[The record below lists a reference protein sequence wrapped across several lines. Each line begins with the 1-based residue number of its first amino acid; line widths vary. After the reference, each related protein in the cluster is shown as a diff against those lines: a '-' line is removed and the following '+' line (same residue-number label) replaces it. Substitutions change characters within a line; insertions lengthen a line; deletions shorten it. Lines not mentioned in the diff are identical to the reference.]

1 MSLSANPWK
10 LGLFVLAGS
19 AAFFGGIAWLAIAR
33 LQTSNHV
40 AHAYFDEALTG
51 LEEGSPVRFRGVLIG
66 TVASITVAP
75 DKRHLRVTAALHDKA
90 MIHLGLDPTRLDTK
104 DPFPPGLRARV
115 ESSAITSSSF
125 LQVDY
130 FPDEEVKDP
139 KTLPFPVEPNTIAT
153 VPSTLKTLAEG
164 LTILARKLPPVLDET
179 KALMADV
186 RGELSKLKLEELAT
200 RVRSTLET
208 IERQVNT
215 LGDLPAMRSV
225 GGAADDV
232 RALVQSWQQPDGPV
246 QSLVADLRALSKQV
260 EGNMARL
267 NDTLDANLRQADLGA
282 TSSSL
287 RGAADEAAGL
297 ARDARADLDQLRRSL
312 ASIERV
318 MNQLERDANSF
329 LFGRTPGSSP
339 LRKN

>member
-66 TVASITVAP
+66 TVAEITVAP
-75 DKRHLRVTAALHDKA
+75 DKRHLKVTAALHDKA

-115 ESSAITSSSF
+115 ESSAITSASF

-139 KTLPFPVEPNTIAT
+139 GSLPFPVEPNTMAT
-153 VPSTLKTLAEG
+153 VPSSTAATRGSHSSA
-164 LTILARKLPPVLDET
+164 ARRT
-179 KALMADV
+179 TSTLMAIAMPLRLTV
-186 RGELSKLKLEELAT
+186 G
-200 RVRSTLET
+200 RSF
-208 IERQVNT
+208 
-215 LGDLPAMRSV
+215 
-225 GGAADDV
+225 
-232 RALVQSWQQPDGPV
+232 
-246 QSLVADLRALSKQV
+246 
-260 EGNMARL
+260 
-267 NDTLDANLRQADLGA
+267 
-282 TSSSL
+282 SSCS
-287 RGAADEAAGL
+287 
-297 ARDARADLDQLRRSL
+297 ST
-312 ASIERV
+312 
-318 MNQLERDANSF
+318 NS
-329 LFGRTPGSSP
+329 TKSGSSG
-339 LRKN
+339 

>member
-1 MSLSANPWK
+1 
-10 LGLFVLAGS
+10 
-19 AAFFGGIAWLAIAR
+19 
-33 LQTSNHV
+33 
-40 AHAYFDEALTG
+40 
-51 LEEGSPVRFRGVLIG
+51 
-66 TVASITVAP
+66 
-75 DKRHLRVTAALHDKA
+75 
-90 MIHLGLDPTRLDTK
+90 
-104 DPFPPGLRARV
+104 
-115 ESSAITSSSF
+115 
-125 LQVDY
+125 
-130 FPDEEVKDP
+130 
-139 KTLPFPVEPNTIAT
+139 
-153 VPSTLKTLAEG
+153 
-164 LTILARKLPPVLDET
+164 
-179 KALMADV
+179 
-186 RGELSKLKLEELAT
+186 
-200 RVRSTLET
+200 
-208 IERQVNT
+208 
-215 LGDLPAMRSV
+215 MRSV
-225 GGAADDV
+225 GGAADEV

>member
-66 TVASITVAP
+66 TVASIEVAP
-75 DKRHLRVTAALHDKA
+75 DKRHLKVTAALHDKA
-90 MIHLGLDPTRLDTK
+90 MLHLGLDPKRLETK

-115 ESSAITSSSF
+115 ESSAITSASF

-139 KTLPFPVEPNTIAT
+139 KTLPFPVESNTMAT

-164 LTILARKLPPVLDET
+164 LTILVRKLPPVLDET
-179 KALMADV
+179 KSLMADM
-186 RGELSKLKLEELAT
+186 RGELSKMKLEELSAS
-200 RVRSTLET
+200 VRRTLESV
-208 IERQVNT
+208 ERQVNT
-215 LGDLPAMRSV
+215 LGELPAMRSV
-225 GGAADDV
+225 GSAADEV
-232 RALVQSWQQPDGPV
+232 RDLVKSWQQPDGPV
-246 QSLVADLRALSKQV
+246 QKLVTDLRELAKGIES
-260 EGNMARL
+260 NMARL
-267 NDTLDANLRQADLGA
+267 NDTIDNNLKQAELGA
-282 TSSSL
+282 TATSL

-297 ARDARADLDQLRRSL
+297 ARDARTDLDQLRRSL

-329 LFGRTPGSSP
+329 LFGRNQAASP
-339 LRKN
+339 LRKD